1 MSLSRIDGVTAKE
14 QLQQREQYSPIK
26 RLQELNQQ
34 SRIELENSLLKEA
47 LALSSENCEELMKQ
61 SNQELVR
68 AEQNRQRDVEWNRQI
83 ISDLKEQ
90 VENLKS
96 SNELLQDIISAKIG
110 SLKDEV
116 RESTIQEV
124 KSVLQVNL
132 EAIQRETKALEKET
146 DAMVGVMKKKVQE
159 LENSKN
165 SFFKYEGKK
174 MYLFWAGMGCNIITL
189 ILLVSFFAL
198 YVLK

>member
-1 MSLSRIDGVTAKE
+1 M
-14 QLQQREQYSPIK
+14 
-26 RLQELNQQ
+26 
-34 SRIELENSLLKEA
+34 KEA

-189 ILLVSFFAL
+189 ILLVSFLL
-198 YVLK
+198 YMY